1 MAVNRYD
8 QASPYEYVSQYTPI
22 PFEELVTLGKH
33 YAAERRAAEEQLAS
47 NIRTFGKFISPS
59 DVDVANYHKESIGKL
74 APFVEQVAANPSLM
88 KDAAFRAQIQNA
100 INNIDYTKLGALE
113 QSAKNMQIRLQNI
126 AKMKAE
132 GRYNENWDKVD
143 ISNWD
148 TLNDSY
154 GIMNDLTPIEYQTL
168 EEFGTPFADK
178 IKPTFYKGVDPN
190 NPNNK
195 MPHTNWMSI
204 TKNDIARQFAQHL
217 PDIKMDPIGREHYN
231 DVARAYL
238 QVHPNATQE
247 ELDAV
252 FIDALATRQSDRII
266 STPVV
271 DQLGLNKAMA
281 KYKYDLEHGEDP
293 TAPNAY
299 ITPREQLSNQYQSNF
314 NDYVER
320 NLTDPTRSD
329 YKNDQ
334 RLQKSLWNMAK
345 EAARRA
351 EILEAAGAPVDDV
364 NTYKMLAEAHAAD
377 ASQAQVEVNRKEFS
391 NMYGSDKIGPE
402 DFDNLKKDLD
412 FGKFE
417 KVSKDM
423 VDNMGGQIT
432 LTSSYD
438 MLKHVASPTKVI
450 WSGGES
456 DGFKLS
462 SSADFV
468 LPSTLAKSVL
478 KLNGKTPADKSRFVA
493 ALESGLYKNVTI
505 IPQPHGTSIF
515 NPQSPSGKTEFVK
528 ATAVINLDGIDLDRY
543 HFLEDLPGTAFFLL
557 EDIGHW
563 ILGDYAEQDVKAMG
577 GKYNSDT
584 NTAEIEV
591 YVPIGETAQQAE
603 DYNFERNKDRFGTT
617 TNTGDRYGFTYRT
630 STARLN
636 TNEYGEEK

>member
-1 MAVNRYD
+1 MAVNRYHK
-8 QASPYEYVSQYTPI
+8 AAPIEYVSQYVPI

-47 NIRTFGKFISPS
+47 NIRTFGKFVSPS

-88 KDAAFRAQIQNA
+88 KDAAFRAQMQNA
-100 INNIDYTKLGALE
+100 INNIDYTKLGMLE

-132 GRYNENWDKVD
+132 GRYNENWDKVN

-168 EEFGTPFADK
+168 EEFGTPYTDK

-231 DVARAYL
+231 DVTSAYL
-238 QVHPNATQE
+238 QTHPNATQE

-252 FIDALATRQSDRII
+252 FIDALATRQSDKII

-281 KYKYDLEHGEDP
+281 KYKYDLEHGGDQP
-293 TAPNAY
+293 SPNAY

-334 RLQKSLWNMAK
+334 KLQKSLWNMAK
-345 EAARRA
+345 EAASRA
-351 EILEAAGAPVDDV
+351 QILEAAGAPINDV
-364 NTYKMLAEAHAAD
+364 NRYKMLAEVHAAD
-377 ASQAQVEVNRKEFS
+377 AAQAQVEVNRKEFS

-423 VDNMGGQIT
+423 IDNMGGQIT

-438 MLKHVASPTKVI
+438 MLKHIASPTKVI

-462 SSADFV
+462 SSADFI
-468 LPSTLAKSVL
+468 LPSTLAKNIL
-478 KLNGKTPADKSRFVA
+478 KINGKIPADKSRFVA

-505 IPQPHGTSIF
+505 IPQPHGTSVF
-515 NPQSPSGKTEFVK
+515 NPQSPSGKTELVK
-528 ATAVINLDGIDLDRY
+528 ATAIIDLNGVDLSQY
-543 HFLEDLPGTAFFLL
+543 YFGKDIAGTFLSGFE
-557 EDIGHW
+557 EIGKL
-563 ILGDYAEQDVKAMG
+563 ILGDYSEQDVKGMG

-636 TNEYGEEK
+636 TNEYGEEE

>member
-1 MAVNRYD
+1 MAINRFHQPI
-8 QASPYEYVSQYTPI
+8 QAEYISQYAPI
-22 PFEELVTLGKH
+22 PFQELIALGK
-33 YAAERRAAEEQLAS
+33 YYGEQRKEAEEQL
-47 NIRTFGKFISPS
+47 NTNLRTFGKFVSPS
-59 DVDVANYHKESIGKL
+59 SIDTKSYYNESIGKF
-74 APFVEQVAANPSLM
+74 APLIEQVSANPDLM
-88 KDAAFRAQIQNA
+88 KSAAFRAQLQNTY
-100 INNIDYTKLGALE
+100 NTIDYAKLGMLE
-113 QSAKNMQIRLQNI
+113 QSAKNMNMRLQNI

-132 GRYNENWDKVD
+132 GRYNENWDK
-143 ISNWD
+143 INIANWD
-148 TLNDSY
+148 TLNNSY
-154 GIMNDLTPIEYQTL
+154 GIMNDLTPIQYQTL

-195 MPHTNWMSI
+195 MPYTNWMSI

-238 QVHPNATQE
+238 QAHPNATQG

-252 FIDALATRQSDRII
+252 FIDALATRQSDKII

-281 KYKYDLEHGEDP
+281 KYKYDLEHGGDQ
-293 TAPNAY
+293 TSLNAY

-334 RLQKSLWNMAK
+334 RLQKSLWGMAK

-364 NTYKMLAEAHAAD
+364 NMYKMLAEQHTIDAA
-377 ASQAQVEVNRKEFS
+377 QAQVNVNRKEFS

-402 DFDNLKKDLD
+402 DFDNFKKDVD

-417 KVSKDM
+417 KTSKDM
-423 VDNMGGQIT
+423 LDNMGGQIT
-432 LTSSYD
+432 LTSSHD
-438 MLKHVASPTKVI
+438 MLKHIASPTKVI

-456 DGFKLS
+456 EGFKLD

-505 IPQPHGTSIF
+505 IPQSHGTSVF

-543 HFLEDLPGTAFFLL
+543 HFLQDLPGTAFFLL

-636 TNEYGEEK
+636 TNEYGEEE